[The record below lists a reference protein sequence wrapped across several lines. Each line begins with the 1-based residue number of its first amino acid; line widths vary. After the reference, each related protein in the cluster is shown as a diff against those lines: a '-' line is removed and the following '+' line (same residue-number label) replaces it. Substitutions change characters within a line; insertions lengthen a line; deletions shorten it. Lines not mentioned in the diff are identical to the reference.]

1 MNRQDYDKLND
12 LAVSFEYLMSMIE
25 LAEHMTG
32 EFICGNVTDDEEK
45 AAVHMDRLWSL
56 LNGLVE
62 LSHIR
67 DREFETLLKS
77 VPIIENAPEQS
88 VKD

>member
-1 MNRQDYDKLND
+1 MLDNN
-12 LAVSFEYLMSMIE
+12 I
-25 LAEHMTG
+25 
-32 EFICGNVTDDEEK
+32 
-45 AAVHMDRLWSL
+45 DRLWSL

-77 VPIIENAPEQS
+77 VPIIEDAPEQS
-88 VKD
+88 AKD